1 MADRRDQ
8 LDQLDH
14 AQHVLMLGRS
24 PDLEAVPALEARG
37 QGVSREPDRE
47 DAETLI
53 EEMLGE
59 LVELRAQVADL
70 SGPSAPVID
79 LKTRR
84 RIR

>member
-1 MADRRDQ
+1 M
-8 LDQLDH
+8 
-14 AQHVLMLGRS
+14 
-24 PDLEAVPALEARG
+24 
-37 QGVSREPDRE
+37 SREPDRE